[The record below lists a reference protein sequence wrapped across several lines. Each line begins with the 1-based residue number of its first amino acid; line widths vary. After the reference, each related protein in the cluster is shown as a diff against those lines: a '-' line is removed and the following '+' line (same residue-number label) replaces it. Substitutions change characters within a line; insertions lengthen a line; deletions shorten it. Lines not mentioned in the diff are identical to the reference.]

1 MLSVAATIVNILK
14 QTRSE
19 ILNCLKAKRRMSVE
33 DLASRLGVSK
43 VGVRRHLDL
52 LRRDGLIEFE
62 IEHQH
67 RGRPIHIYF
76 LTDKAELLFPN
87 CYDEYALGV
96 LKQVRTLYGER
107 GVFRVIAG
115 VADDLIASLRPR
127 LEGLDFDRKVKR
139 LASLINER
147 GFDVMLRKLP
157 DGSYLMRQRNC
168 PMLAVASAH
177 VQVCNEELRLYR
189 QLLGTDVFRECR
201 IASGAGS
208 CDYRVL
214 PPRGAKRKVRGE
226 NYGKS

>member
-1 MLSVAATIVNILK
+1 
-14 QTRSE
+14 
-19 ILNCLKAKRRMSVE
+19 MSVE
-33 DLASRLGVSK
+33 ELASKLGVSK

-52 LRRDGLIEFE
+52 LRRDGLIGFE
-62 IEHQH
+62 IERQQ
-67 RGRPIHIYF
+67 RGRPAHVYF
-76 LTDKAELLFPN
+76 LTDKAELLFPK

-107 GVFRVIAG
+107 GVLRVIAG
-115 VADDLIASLRPR
+115 VADDLIALLKPQ
-127 LEGLDFDRKVKR
+127 LEGLDFDKKVRR

-177 VQVCNEELRLYR
+177 IQVCNEELRLYR
-189 QLLGTDVFRECR
+189 QLLGTEVFRECR

-214 PPRGAKRKVRGE
+214 PPRSA
-226 NYGKS
+226 NKSSRRQK